1 MSQVLHD
8 SASDFADAPHST
20 ASGQPVAGLTVAD
33 LFERYGPL
41 PLSRIRFFPGA
52 GTATEADVL
61 RLHERH
67 DRLFELED
75 GILVEKTVGFNESA
89 LAFLLGR
96 LVGNFVAD
104 RDLGRMFGAD
114 GIVRLAAGLLRI
126 PDVGFVSWQRLPNRH
141 SPSAVLEVAP
151 DLAIEVISPS
161 NTRQEMNRKL
171 TDYFAAGVRLV
182 WYVYPLTREV
192 HVYTAVDRCVV
203 VGVDGTLD
211 GGDVLPGFSLQV
223 AQIFK

>member
-1 MSQVLHD
+1 MSQE
-8 SASDFADAPHST
+8 T
-20 ASGQPVAGLTVAD
+20 GLTVTD

-41 PLSRIRFFPGA
+41 PLARIRFHPSL

-141 SPSAVLEVAP
+141 SPSTVLEVAP

-171 TDYFAAGVRLV
+171 ADYFAAGVRLV